1 MRERK
6 FRLLINGKIV
16 GCERHVIVGCP
27 SRYEIQ
33 HSRVSGDSDAPW
45 VGWNIRYNDKQDFTG
60 FTDTDGVEI
69 YEGDVVEVPSKRG
82 GSLHG
87 TVVWL
92 EKGGA
97 WVVHFC
103 LIQTDDWYMPLCD
116 AVPKGCRVV
125 KEGE

>member
-6 FRLLINGKIV
+6 FRLLLDGKLV
-16 GCERHVIVGCP
+16 GYETHRLGGRNVVIG
-27 SRYEIQ
+27 
-33 HSRVSGDSDAPW
+33 
-45 VGWNIRYNDKQDFTG
+45 QDFTG